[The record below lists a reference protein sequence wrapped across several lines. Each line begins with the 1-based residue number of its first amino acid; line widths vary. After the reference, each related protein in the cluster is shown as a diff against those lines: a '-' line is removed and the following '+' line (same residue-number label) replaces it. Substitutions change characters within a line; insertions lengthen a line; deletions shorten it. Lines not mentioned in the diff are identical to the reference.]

1 MVKINPFYADL
12 TPSYFFRDMGI
23 KAREVKEKNPDAKI
37 ISLGVGDVSRHI
49 PNASIKAMQSA
60 LAEMADDNT
69 MRGYPPELGYD
80 FLREAIAKNDY
91 QDLGIDVSSDEIFVS
106 DGSKCDV
113 ANVQE
118 LFAPD
123 CVIGIPDPVYP
134 VYRDS
139 NIMAGRKIV
148 YLPCKPENNFM
159 PEVPKEKLDVIY
171 LCSPNNPTGTVA
183 SKAQLKA
190 FVDYANENDALIIFD
205 SAYKEFV
212 RGKDLPKSIY
222 EIEGAKKVAIE
233 TRSFSKTAG
242 FTGVR
247 CAYMV
252 VPKDLSDFNTMWL
265 RRTSTKFNGV
275 SYIVQ
280 RGAEAVFSDEGK
292 KEVAEVVSYYL
303 ENAKIIKK
311 GLEEIGF
318 KCFGGDNAPYVW
330 ADISKTGLSSWEF
343 FEEVLLKAFVICTP
357 GSGFGK
363 CGEGFMRF
371 SALGKREDT
380 LEAIMRIKSLKEK
393 SRI

>member
-1 MVKINPFYADL
+1 MVKVNPFYADL
-12 TPSYFFRDMGI
+12 LPSYLFRDMGN

-37 ISLGVGDVSRHI
+37 ISLGIGDVSRHI
-49 PNASIKAMQSA
+49 PNTSIKAMQNA
-60 LAEMADDNT
+60 LAEMADDST
-69 MRGYPPELGYD
+69 MRGYPPELGYA

-91 QDLGIDVSSDEIFVS
+91 QDLGIDISADEVFVS

-118 LFAPD
+118 LFAAD
-123 CVIGIPDPVYP
+123 CVVAIPDPVYP

-148 YLPCKPENNFM
+148 YLPCRAENNFM
-159 PEVPKEKLDVIY
+159 PEMPKEKVDVIY
-171 LCSPNNPTGTVA
+171 LCSPNNPTGAVA
-183 SKAQLKA
+183 SKEQLKA
-190 FVDYANENDALIIFD
+190 FVDYASKNDALIIFD

-212 RGKDLPKSIY
+212 RDKSVPKSIY
-222 EIEGAKKVAIE
+222 EIAGAKKVAIE

-252 VPKDLSDFNTMWL
+252 VPKELSDLNAMWI

-280 RGAEAVFSDEGK
+280 KGAEAVFSDEGK
-292 KEVAEVVSYYL
+292 REVAEVISYYL

-318 KCFGGDNAPYVW
+318 KCFGGDNAPYIW
-330 ADISKTGLSSWEF
+330 ADISKTGLSSWGF
-343 FEEVLLKAFVICTP
+343 FEKLLSKAFVICTP
-357 GSGFGK
+357 GSGFGE

-371 SALGKREDT
+371 SALGKREDA
-380 LEAIMRIKSLKEK
+380 LEAIARIKDLKEK
-393 SRI
+393 GEI